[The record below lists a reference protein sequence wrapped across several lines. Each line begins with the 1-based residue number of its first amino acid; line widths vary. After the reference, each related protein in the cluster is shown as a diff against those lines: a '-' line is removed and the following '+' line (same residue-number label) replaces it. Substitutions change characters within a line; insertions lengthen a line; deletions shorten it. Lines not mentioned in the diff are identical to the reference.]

1 MTTRENP
8 FTPTFGE
15 IPTQLAGRQ
24 TIIESTSRAFNA
36 TRRRPELTTILSG
49 ARGTGKTTLL
59 SLITQRAAQAGWLTV
74 STTAMPGMLDDIE
87 VQTLKAGA
95 HLLDQPAGAKVTSIG
110 IPQVIDVEFQPAS
123 AAPSNWRSRMSDAI
137 DALAQHNTGLLIT
150 VDEVDATLDEM
161 IQLAAIYQHFVRED
175 RKVALIMAGLPNRVS
190 ALVTDKTVSFL
201 RRAQIVHLGRIDDFE
216 IESALRKTIEQAGRS
231 TSSANL
237 KRATQAI
244 DGFPFLLQLIDFRA
258 WDEHPNR
265 ATITAEDFEHGI
277 TLAREEMRSRIFE
290 ATYRELSPADI
301 TFLEAMLQD
310 KEESHISDIT
320 QRLQWSTSQVAQ
332 YRRRLIEAGIIGER
346 RRGVIGFD
354 MPFFRQFMT
363 EQ

>member
-95 HLLDQPAGAKVTSIG
+95 HLLDQPA
-110 IPQVIDVEFQPAS
+110 S
-123 AAPSNWRSRMSDAI
+123 AAPSNWRSRMSDAL

-175 RKVALIMAGLPNRVS
+175 RKVALIMAGLPSRVS

-244 DGFPFLLQLIDFRA
+244 DGFPFLLQLIGFRA

-301 TFLEAMLQD
+301 TFLEAMLEDQD
-310 KEESHISDIT
+310 ESRISDIT
-320 QRLQWSTSQVAQ
+320 ERLQWSTSQVAQ